1 MSHEAQVTFFVSMGF
16 PFQIIDQNFTV
27 GSD

>member
-16 PFQIIDQNFTV
+16 PFQIINQNFTV
-27 GSD
+27 GCD